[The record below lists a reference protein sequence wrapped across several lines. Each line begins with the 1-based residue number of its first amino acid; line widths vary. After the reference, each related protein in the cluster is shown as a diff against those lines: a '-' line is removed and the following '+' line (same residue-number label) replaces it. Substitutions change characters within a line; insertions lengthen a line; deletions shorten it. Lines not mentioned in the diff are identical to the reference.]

1 MTKSRKLVIFGANG
15 LIGSA
20 VSEYFLKKKVCMI
33 AADISFSRLD
43 VLKKQ
48 FDEQLILLE
57 TDATSI
63 ECVNQVFRQ
72 NPDCNKIINLCYP
85 RNNGYG
91 NKLEMV
97 SSENFVDN
105 VSQNLSCYFNVM
117 QAASNTFAKNP
128 GCSIINFASIYGVI
142 PPRFDIYDQTEM
154 TMPVEYSAIKS
165 AIIHLSK
172 YFAKYYLKDD
182 IRVNCISPG
191 GVFNSQDE
199 IFINNYCKHTN
210 RSGLLTANELSEACD
225 FLLNSPNI
233 TGQNLIIDNGFSL

>member
-1 MTKSRKLVIFGANG
+1 MTRSCKLVIFGANG

-20 VSEYFLKKKVCMI
+20 LSEYFLKKNICMI

-43 VLKKQ
+43 ALKKQ

-57 TDATSI
+57 TDATCI
-63 ECVNQVFRQ
+63 ESVNQIFQRHS
-72 NPDCNKIINLCYP
+72 DCDKIINLCYP

-91 NKLEMV
+91 NKLENV
-97 SSENFVDN
+97 ASENFVDN
-105 VSQNLSCYFNVM
+105 IAQNLSCYFNVM
-117 QAASNTFAKNP
+117 QAASNTFAKSC

-172 YFAKYYLKDD
+172 YFAKYYLKND
-182 IRVNCISPG
+182 IRVNCVSPG
-191 GVFNSQDE
+191 GVFDSQDAS
-199 IFINNYCKHTN
+199 FINSYCKHTN
-210 RSGLLTANELSEACD
+210 RSGLLMANELSEACE